1 MDPYTALTIGK
12 SVVGFMEAKR
22 EHQRLEA
29 AHARNWQASAQ
40 ARDIQIQ
47 GLNRRAIQEAEAAA
61 GQQFEL
67 QIAALQESESRKV
80 NESGLVGQTEE
91 LKLADVEAR
100 RLRAVDVIDA
110 NIDATLTQIEDQ
122 KLGVNAQM
130 LNRINSVPS
139 GQKPSLIAHTIG
151 GAASA
156 YAAEK
161 DVTGK
166 SLFGGLSKAK
176 AAPNFVAPALGSTP
190 SLINSNYLASINPA
204 MAPV

>member
-1 MDPYTALTIGK
+1 MDPYTMLTIGK

-22 EHQRLEA
+22 AADEQNALHQ
-29 AHARNWQASAQ
+29 RNWQASAQ

-67 QIAALQESESRKV
+67 QIAALQEAESRKV
-80 NESGLVGQTEE
+80 NESGFVGQTEA
-91 LKLADVEAR
+91 LKIADVEAR
-100 RLRAVDVIDA
+100 KLRASDVIDY
-110 NIDATLTQIEDQ
+110 NVNATLEQIEDQ

-130 LNRINSVPS
+130 LNRINSVPQ
-139 GQKPSLIAHTIG
+139 GQQPSLIGHTIG
-151 GAASA
+151 AVASA

-190 SLINSNYLASINPA
+190 SL
-204 MAPV
+204 VT

>member
-1 MDPYTALTIGK
+1 MAIDPYTALTIGK

-22 EHQRLEA
+22 A
-29 AHARNWQASAQ
+29 AREQDALNARNWQASAQ
-40 ARDIQIQ
+40 ARDIQVQ
-47 GLNRRAIQEAEAAA
+47 SLNTRAIQEAEAGA

-67 QIAALQESESRKV
+67 AIAALQEAESRKV
-80 NESGLVGQTEE
+80 SESGLVGQTEE
-91 LKLADVEAR
+91 LKIADVEAR
-100 RLRAVDVIDA
+100 RLRAADVINA
-110 NIDATLTQIEDQ
+110 NVDATLTQIEDQ

-130 LNRINSVPS
+130 LNRINSVPR
-139 GQKPSLIAHTIG
+139 GQQPSLIAHTIG

-190 SLINSNYLASINPA
+190 SL
-204 MAPV
+204 VT

>member
-22 EHQRLEA
+22 EQQRIEA
-29 AHARNWQASAQ
+29 EYTRNWQASAQ
-40 ARDIQIQ
+40 ARDIQVQ
-47 GLNRRAIQEAEAAA
+47 SLNTRAIQEAEAGA

-67 QIAALQESESRKV
+67 AIAALQEAESRKV
-80 NESGLVGQTEE
+80 SESGLVGQTEE
-91 LKLADVEAR
+91 LKIADVEAR
-100 RLRAVDVIDA
+100 RLRAADVINA
-110 NIDATLTQIEDQ
+110 NVDATLSQIEDQ

-130 LNRINSVPS
+130 LNRINSVPR
-139 GQKPSLIAHTIG
+139 GQQPSLIAHTIG
-151 GAASA
+151 GVASA

-176 AAPNFVAPALGSTP
+176 AAPNFTLPALGSTP
-190 SLINSNYLASINPA
+190 PLVI
-204 MAPV
+204 